1 MYKSFSL
8 LFIFSLVNLTP
19 LHGMQQMVEQS
30 DRINYSRLMALF
42 ADPNCYFSA
51 LKGIPQEAPQLTLTR
66 DIDALIRNF
75 VFIPTESDQIRKGN
89 GDLFSEALR
98 SKDPYAVKKNKFLAY
113 LKREKDRQHPKL
125 PKKTLLCEMMLEQQD
140 DAVQIL
146 IEYDPLN
153 FNEQSAPLEIA
164 IRTGYSFGVTQLLQQ
179 ADINATAQFGTR
191 LFYAAAYGYRHTVAF
206 LLANPLVDIN
216 KTVEESPLI
225 IAAGNGQV
233 NTVNALL
240 EGNAEVNAALKDGRT
255 ALFLAAINGHS
266 DIVRALLEKNADADK
281 ATSEGITPLFIA
293 AQRGHSEVVKILLE
307 MGADPNKATSEGITP
322 LFIAAQKGHSE
333 VVKIL
338 LEMGADPNNK
348 ATAKGVTPL
357 FIATENRHIKVVKAL
372 LGVNDEDALGTS
384 EQNYSEAE
392 QTRPKQSVN
401 VDATTHEGY
410 NFGYKVTL
418 SKKKLHL
425 KVILVPVGNENRFG
439 DRWTA
444 RDCVTE
450 ICKLI
455 QATLSTKSSIL
466 SVDVLNVIKEYK
478 EIQQL
483 LLSVRTQYAAL
494 PRPELA
500 ENSTRGKR
508 HVQDE
513 DLSTKRIKED
523 NDIE

>member
-1 MYKSFSL
+1 M
-8 LFIFSLVNLTP
+8 
-19 LHGMQQMVEQS
+19 
-30 DRINYSRLMALF
+30 
-42 ADPNCYFSA
+42 
-51 LKGIPQEAPQLTLTR
+51 
-66 DIDALIRNF
+66 
-75 VFIPTESDQIRKGN
+75 
-89 GDLFSEALR
+89 
-98 SKDPYAVKKNKFLAY
+98 
-113 LKREKDRQHPKL
+113 
-125 PKKTLLCEMMLEQQD
+125 
-140 DAVQIL
+140 
-146 IEYDPLN
+146 
-153 FNEQSAPLEIA
+153 
-164 IRTGYSFGVTQLLQQ
+164 
-179 ADINATAQFGTR
+179 
-191 LFYAAAYGYRHTVAF
+191 
-206 LLANPLVDIN
+206 
-216 KTVEESPLI
+216 I
-225 IAAGNGQV
+225 IAAGNGQADI
-233 NTVNALL
+233 VNALL

-255 ALFLAAINGHS
+255 ALFLAAIKGHS
-266 DIVRALLEKNADADK
+266 DIVRALLEKNADPDK
-281 ATSEGITPLFIA
+281 ATSEGT
-293 AQRGHSEVVKILLE
+293 
-307 MGADPNKATSEGITP
+307 TP

-338 LEMGADPNNK
+338 LEMGADPNK
-348 ATAKGVTPL
+348 AAAKGFTPL

-372 LGVNDEDALGTS
+372 LGVKDEEALGTS

-401 VDATTHEGY
+401 VEATTHEGY

-418 SKKKLHL
+418 SKKKLHF
-425 KVILVPVGNENRFG
+425 KTTLVPVGNENRFG

-455 QATLSTKSSIL
+455 QATLSTKSSSL
-466 SVDVLNVIKEYK
+466 STDVLNVIKEYK